1 MLKMTESANTESA
14 NTESANTLSAVWQR
28 LRRVQPFADLSDD
41 QFQNVLGGGTIKTCP
56 DGHILVH
63 QGDPPSHMFFV
74 LEGQL
79 RTLLT
84 NEDGRE
90 VTLRLLDP
98 GVSCMGTVLFMGG
111 LSPVTVETVG
121 EVRIFQLPGHFVKN
135 LVLQHPPFATSM
147 IGIIATNYRGAI
159 EQIDTVTLR
168 TPLQRIGHYLLVEH
182 ILSGSKNLMFEL
194 RFKKSL
200 IASHLG
206 MTPETLSRAFRKMRQ
221 YGITIDGQT
230 VRLKDAFVLCH
241 FCDLNTKESCPFR
254 NNPDCPFCDI

>member
-1 MLKMTESANTESA
+1 MTEST
-14 NTESANTLSAVWQR
+14 NTLSAVWQR
-28 LRRVQPFADLSDD
+28 LRKAQPFAELSDD
-41 QFQNVLGGGTIKTCP
+41 QFQSVLGGGAIKTCP

-121 EVRIFQLPGHFVKN
+121 KVRIFQLPGHFVKN
-135 LVLQHPPFATSM
+135 LVLQHPPFANSM
-147 IGIIATNYRGAI
+147 LGIIAANYRGAI
-159 EQIDTVTLR
+159 QQIDTVTLR

-182 ILSGSKNLMFEL
+182 ILKGSDNLMFEL

-206 MTPETLSRAFRKMRQ
+206 MTPETLSRAFRKMKQ

-230 VRLKDAFVLCH
+230 VRLKDAFALCH
-241 FCDLNTKESCPFR
+241 FCDLNTRELCPYRESAE
-254 NNPDCPFCDI
+254 CPFCEI

>member
-1 MLKMTESANTESA
+1 MMEST
-14 NTESANTLSAVWQR
+14 NTLSAVWQK
-28 LRRVQPFADLSDD
+28 LRSVQPFADLSDA
-41 QFQNVLGGGTIKTCP
+41 QFQRVLGGGTIKTCP
-56 DGHILVH
+56 DGHILIH
-63 QGDPPSHMFFV
+63 QGDAPSHMFFV

-98 GVSCMGTVLFMGG
+98 GVSCMGTV
-111 LSPVTVETVG
+111 ETFG

-135 LVLQHPPFATSM
+135 LVLEHPPFATSM
-147 IGIIATNYRGAI
+147 LGIIAANYRGAI
-159 EQIDTVTLR
+159 EQIDSVTLR
-168 TPLQRIGHYLLVEH
+168 TPFQRIGHYLLVEH
-182 ILSGSKNLMFEL
+182 ILNGSDNLMFEL

-230 VRLKDAFVLCH
+230 VRLKDAFALCH
-241 FCDLNTKESCPFR
+241 FCDLNTKELCPFKDNR
-254 NNPDCPFCDI
+254 DCPFCDI

>member
-1 MLKMTESANTESA
+1 MTDSTNMLAV
-14 NTESANTLSAVWQR
+14 VWQR
-28 LRRVQPFADLSDD
+28 LRKVQPFADLSDD
-41 QFQNVLGGGTIKTCP
+41 RFQSVLGGGMIRTFT

-74 LEGQL
+74 LESQL

-90 VTLRLLDP
+90 VTLRLLEP

-121 EVRIFQLPGHFVKN
+121 EVRVFQLPGHFVKN
-135 LVLQHPPFATSM
+135 LVLQHPPFANSM
-147 IGIIATNYRGAI
+147 LGIIAANYRGAI
-159 EQIDTVTLR
+159 QQIDTVTLR

-182 ILSGSKNLMFEL
+182 ILNGSDDLMFEL

-206 MTPETLSRAFRKMRQ
+206 MTPETLSRAFRKMQQ

-230 VRLKDAFVLCH
+230 VRLKDAFALCH
-241 FCDLNTKESCPFR
+241 FCDLDTKECCPFR
-254 NNPDCPFCDI
+254 GSKDCLICEI

>member
-1 MLKMTESANTESA
+1 MTET
-14 NTESANTLSAVWQR
+14 TNTLSVVWQR
-28 LRRVQPFADLSDD
+28 LRRVQPFAALSDEL
-41 QFQNVLGGGTIKTCP
+41 FQTILAGGSVRNVG

-63 QGDPPSHMFFV
+63 QGDQPSHMFFV

-90 VTLRLLDP
+90 VTLRLVDP
-98 GVSCMGTVLFMGG
+98 FVSCMGTVLFMGG

-121 EVRIFQLPGHFVKN
+121 EVRIFQLPGHFVRN
-135 LVLQHPPFATSM
+135 LVLQHPPFANSM
-147 IGIIATNYRGAI
+147 LGIIAANYRGAI
-159 EQIDTVTLR
+159 QQIDTVTLR

-182 ILSGSKNLMFEL
+182 ILNGSDDLMFEL

-206 MTPETLSRAFRKMRQ
+206 MTPETLSRAFRKIQ
-221 YGITIDGQT
+221 AYGITIDGQR
-230 VRLKDAFVLCH
+230 VRLKDAFALCH
-241 FCDLNTKESCPFR
+241 FCDLSTKELCPYR
-254 NNPDCPFCDI
+254 DNSDCPFFEI

>member
-1 MLKMTESANTESA
+1 MTET
-14 NTESANTLSAVWQR
+14 TNTLSACWQK
-28 LRRVQPFADLSDD
+28 LRKAQPFAELSDEL
-41 QFQNVLGGGTIKTCP
+41 FQTILAGGSVRNVG

-84 NEDGRE
+84 NEEGRE
-90 VTLRLLDP
+90 VTLRLVDP
-98 GVSCMGTVLFMGG
+98 GVGCMGTVLFMGG

-121 EVRIFQLPGHFVKN
+121 DVRIFRLPGSFVKN

-147 IGIIATNYRGAI
+147 LGMTAANYRGAI

-168 TPLQRIGHYLLVEH
+168 TPFQRIGHYLLVEH
-182 ILSGSKNLMFEL
+182 ILSGSQTLMFEL

-254 NNPDCPFCDI
+254 NNPDCPFCDV